1 MASRSL
7 RSFRS
12 WGLHGK
18 SLLDAAS
25 LVQSFSVRN
34 AALLIS
40 NLRARF
46 GMLGQRDTIE
56 SYSDDNPE
64 QNAKA

>member
-1 MASRSL
+1 
-7 RSFRS
+7 
-12 WGLHGK
+12 
-18 SLLDAAS
+18 
-25 LVQSFSVRN
+25 VRN